1 MNKFSLFLLALS
13 SLTYANEISFFEV
26 KDSDSE
32 STEISFLLSKV
43 SFIKSYALVD
53 PSRIVI
59 DVYQSDLKSDVQKKY
74 NYPIKQIRAS
84 SKEDLT
90 RIVIDLY
97 EYVAW
102 NKPTQEKTDGG
113 ILLKIKIK
121 KNKNLKNNI
130 RDIVVAIDAGHGGKD
145 PGAVSSNNVLEKD
158 ITLLIAKELE
168 RTLRDTEGYQAV
180 LIRDDD
186 STVSLNDRYQ
196 NARKYGA
203 DAFVSIHADGFRLSS
218 VKGASVFIWSE
229 ESSSSVARN
238 LSDKERSRIQA
249 QIKNLKTYDF
259 NEDAARDLYPDTYKK
274 KIDKSKI
281 LGTKILDQLKRD
293 PFTKIHKQNVEYAD
307 FRVLK
312 SVDIP
317 SVLVE
322 SGFITNP
329 EDAKRLKTKAGR
341 RMIARSI
348 FLGIHNYFKED
359 PVSGSVLENYSNY
372 LNYEIQKGD
381 VLSEVAIRFG
391 VTVDSINNL
400 NNLRNKPIYPNQIIK
415 IEI

>member
-13 SLTYANEISFFEV
+13 SLIYSNEISFYEV
-26 KDSDSE
+26 KDSDDQ
-32 STEISFLLSKV
+32 STEISFLLDKV
-43 SFIKSYALVD
+43 SFIKSYSLVD

-97 EYVAW
+97 EYVNW
-102 NKPTQEKTDGG
+102 NKPPQEKTDEG
-113 ILLKIKIK
+113 ILLKIKVK
-121 KNKNLKNNI
+121 KNKSLKNNV
-130 RDIVVAIDAGHGGKD
+130 RDIIVAIDAGHGGKD

-158 ITLLIAKELE
+158 ITLLIAKELQ

-180 LIRDDD
+180 LIRSDD

-196 NARKYGA
+196 NARKFGA
-203 DAFVSIHADGFRLSS
+203 DAFVSIHADGFRLAS

-238 LSDKERSRIQA
+238 LSDKERKRIQA

-259 NEDAARDLYPDTYKK
+259 NEDAARDLYPNTYKN
-274 KIDKSKI
+274 KIDQSKI

-348 FLGIHNYFKED
+348 FLGIHNYFKET
-359 PVSGSVLENYSNY
+359 PVSGSILENYPNY

-381 VLSEVAIRFG
+381 VLSEIAIRFG
-391 VTVDSINNL
+391 VTVDSINKI
-400 NNLRNKPIYPNQIIK
+400 NNLENKSIYPGQIIK

>member
-43 SFIKSYALVD
+43 SFIKSYSLVD

-102 NKPTQEKTDGG
+102 NKPTQEETDEG

-121 KNKNLKNNI
+121 KSKNLKNNI

-196 NARKYGA
+196 NARRYGA

-274 KIDKSKI
+274 KIDQSKI

-400 NNLRNKPIYPNQIIK
+400 NNLKNKPIYPNQIIK